1 MDRKFR
7 ALQRIISQRTHL
19 IKTLRPGWSPR
30 TRYSPPRRHARHS
43 LLVSAVRNFA
53 PFRRR
58 SVQQQKLFQMP
69 SIGQI
74 GPATLVLFL
83 SLWTNL
89 TSGGSVRNYLERP
102 SQTAF
107 DGRDDGCDCESRPPR
122 NIGCCGLQMGRGFSA
137 FLLVKQW

>member
-1 MDRKFR
+1 MDSPVHFLVLR
-7 ALQRIISQRTHL
+7 LMMISQRTHL

-74 GPATLVLFL
+74 GPATATLVPL
-83 SLWTNL
+83 S
-89 TSGGSVRNYLERP
+89 R
-102 SQTAF
+102 
-107 DGRDDGCDCESRPPR
+107 C
-122 NIGCCGLQMGRGFSA
+122 
-137 FLLVKQW
+137 